1 MRLLCCLLLLVNW
14 NVLATDLAP
23 AKFSTSLVK
32 PWGYKS
38 TDLHEQGLL
47 VQFTRALASE
57 AELPFNNVMRPYPRV
72 IKEIKSGTADFA
84 VMFASPKAEQIAVDL
99 GQVVTVKVVAIANAG
114 EQPINNIKQ
123 LNGKRVGVIRGA
135 AYGPDIDDNPNIER
149 VSFNDTAQ
157 GVQMLLLER
166 IDVMVATNYS
176 INHSLQ
182 ELYIEPERIT
192 PVYHLATRYGNLYWS
207 RASNQMEQAK
217 RLQTALSRLREQGVL
232 DDIFSIDAVLAKQN

>member
-1 MRLLCCLLLLVNW
+1 MRLLCCLLLLLTGT
-14 NVLATDLAP
+14 VLATDLAP

-38 TDLHEQGLL
+38 SELHEQGLL

-99 GQVVTVKVVAIANAG
+99 GQVVTIKVVAVANAG
-114 EQPINNIKQ
+114 EPVIDDISK
-123 LNGKRVGVIRGA
+123 LKGKRVGVIRGA
-135 AYGPDIDDNPNIER
+135 AYGPDIDDNPDIER
-149 VSFNDTAQ
+149 ISFNDTAQ
-157 GVQMLLLER
+157 GIQMLLLER
-166 IDVMVATNYS
+166 IDVMVASNYS
-176 INHSLQ
+176 INHALQ
-182 ELYIEPERIT
+182 ELYLEPERIT
-192 PVYHLATRYGNLYWS
+192 PIYHLATRYGNLYWS

-217 RLQTALSRLREQGVL
+217 RLQQALSRLRELGVL
-232 DDIFSIDAVLAKQN
+232 DNIFAIDAALAKQH